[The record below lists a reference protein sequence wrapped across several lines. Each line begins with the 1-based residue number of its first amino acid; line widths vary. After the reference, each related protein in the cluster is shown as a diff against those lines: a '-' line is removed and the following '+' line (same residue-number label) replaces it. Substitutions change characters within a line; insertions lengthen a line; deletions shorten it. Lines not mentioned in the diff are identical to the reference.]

1 MISVFNTLHFKCIRD
16 VHVEMADMSL
26 NLTGR
31 IVPGVFQSPLDESH
45 QHSNVLTFHLT
56 FNFLK
61 IYVFY
66 CFFFFHLDSPD
77 TKPCNSFAS
86 SCYRNGAM
94 KLD

>member
-45 QHSNVLTFHLT
+45 QHSNVL
-56 FNFLK
+56 
-61 IYVFY
+61 
-66 CFFFFHLDSPD
+66 
-77 TKPCNSFAS
+77 
-86 SCYRNGAM
+86 
-94 KLD
+94 